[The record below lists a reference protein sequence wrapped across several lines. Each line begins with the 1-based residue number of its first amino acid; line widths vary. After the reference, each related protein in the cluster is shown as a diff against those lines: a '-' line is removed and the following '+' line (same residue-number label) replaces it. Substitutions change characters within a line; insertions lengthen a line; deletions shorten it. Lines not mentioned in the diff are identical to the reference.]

1 MQVWHELHEKH
12 EREKRKRIREKR
24 KRIREKIMNWLF
36 VLVALVIFLRNYIE

>member
-12 EREKRKRIREKR
+12 EREKR

-36 VLVALVIFLRNYIE
+36 VLVALVIFFRNYIE

>member
-12 EREKRKRIREKR
+12 EREKK